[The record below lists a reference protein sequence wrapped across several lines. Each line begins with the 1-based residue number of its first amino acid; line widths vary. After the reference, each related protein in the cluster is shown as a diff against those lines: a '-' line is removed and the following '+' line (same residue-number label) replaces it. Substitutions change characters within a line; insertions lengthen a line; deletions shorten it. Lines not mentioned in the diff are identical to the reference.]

1 MIQLIILKLNK
12 YVLKWYLYKD
22 TILIKQYIVYIK
34 PLLYYAY
41 LNFYFNNIKLLK
53 EKSIKKFVMVA
64 HRILEMQLL
73 MEETVTMF

>member
-1 MIQLIILKLNK
+1 MIQLIILKLSK
-12 YVLKWYLYKD
+12 YVLEWYLYKD
-22 TILIKQYIVYIK
+22 TILMNQYIIYIK

-53 EKSIKKFVMVA
+53 EKSINKFVMVA
-64 HRILEMQLL
+64 HPILEMQLL